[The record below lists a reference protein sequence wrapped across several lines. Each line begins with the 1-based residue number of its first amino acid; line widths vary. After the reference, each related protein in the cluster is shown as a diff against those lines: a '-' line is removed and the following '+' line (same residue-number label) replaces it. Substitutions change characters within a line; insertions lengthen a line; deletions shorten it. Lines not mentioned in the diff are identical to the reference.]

1 MYNVFDIYLKITF
14 SIVNTPP
21 PKNDNHTYFKT
32 ENNYSKIIVIIILSF
47 WDLPSLYPLLKIV
60 FQKKSLITGFTVTV
74 AIRQNYKKKKKQ
86 RKLALSRN
94 AGKIS
99 YILRTYHFI
108 MLEKKTHFDK
118 V

>member
-1 MYNVFDIYLKITF
+1 M
-14 SIVNTPP
+14 
-21 PKNDNHTYFKT
+21 
-32 ENNYSKIIVIIILSF
+32 SF

-118 V
+118 VWIWISVLEVEFSEGKDLRNCFWMILMIAFSYSIEYPPPYT